1 MTEYVCTGE
10 FYEWCFDESRKV
22 HGIWQFAVKA
32 QMWIEY
38 YILVLDVGPWARVKL
53 SIASRLSV
61 LTRLC

>member
-38 YILVLDVGPWARVKL
+38 YILVLDVDIGERIWD
-53 SIASRLSV
+53 
-61 LTRLC
+61 